1 MKDSFLTAAALAAL
15 LFLAACGGK
24 TGGNPSAASAGP
36 CASPDNV
43 NYVKG
48 SAHCLA
54 VKTFASSNSA
64 AKTLVVVLHGDLS
77 RGGDADYILP
87 VAEKASE
94 YGAIGVAM
102 MRPGY
107 TGDGR
112 RSSGTPT
119 RSQNRREVYR
129 GAEIDSIAAA
139 VATLKKHH
147 AAERVVMVGHSGGA
161 LISGVMLGR
170 AASLVDAALLVS
182 CPCDDI
188 AVWRAKKNR
197 KPLPNAESPIDY
209 LPSTPKSARIFALTG
224 AQDTNTTPD
233 LAQRYVEE
241 AKQLGLD
248 ASFILLRNAGH
259 GFRKIGGQPD
269 FHSSL
274 KRAIAAS

>member
-1 MKDSFLTAAALAAL
+1 MKNGFLTAAALSAL
-15 LFLAACGGK
+15 LFLTACGG
-24 TGGNPSAASAGP
+24 TTVGNPSDASAGP

-43 NYVKG
+43 NYVRG
-48 SAHCLA
+48 TVHCLA

-77 RGGDADYILP
+77 GGGVADYIFP

-94 YGAIGVAM
+94 YGATGVAM

-112 RSSGTPT
+112 QSSGTPT
-119 RSQNRREVYR
+119 RSQNRWVRYH
-129 GAEIDSIAAA
+129 GKEIDSIAAA

-170 AASLVDAALLVS
+170 AAPLVDAALLVS
-182 CPCDDI
+182 CVCVDT
-188 AVWRAKKNR
+188 AEWVSRGKR
-197 KPLPNAESPIDY
+197 KPLWNAESPIDY

-224 AQDTNTTPD
+224 VRDSVTPTD
-233 LAQRYVEE
+233 MAHRYVEE
-241 AKQLGLD
+241 AKRQGLD
-248 ASFILLRNAGH
+248 ASFILLSKAGH
-259 GFRKIGGQPD
+259 GFKNIGGQPD
-269 FHSSL
+269 FHSAL